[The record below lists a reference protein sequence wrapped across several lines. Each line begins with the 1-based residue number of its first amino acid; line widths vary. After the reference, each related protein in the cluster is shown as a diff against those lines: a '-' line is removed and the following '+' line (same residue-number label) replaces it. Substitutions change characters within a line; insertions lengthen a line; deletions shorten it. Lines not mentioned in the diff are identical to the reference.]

1 MCYHCCVCSAPKRVR
16 HMVGKQMYLLK
27 EGTCVKDGIIEF
39 TLCLLAREV
48 APDGQTVGS
57 SASGF

>member
-1 MCYHCCVCSAPKRVR
+1 
-16 HMVGKQMYLLK
+16 MVGKQMYLLK